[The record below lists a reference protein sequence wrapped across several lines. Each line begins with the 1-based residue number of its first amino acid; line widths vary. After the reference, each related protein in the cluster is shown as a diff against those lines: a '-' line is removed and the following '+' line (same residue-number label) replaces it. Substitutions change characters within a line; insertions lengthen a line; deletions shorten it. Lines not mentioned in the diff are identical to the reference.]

1 MASMAPPGY
10 YASNPAVNQTALD
23 AIEAQST
30 ADNVPPW
37 ITVSIA
43 DAESGLNPNALGD
56 YNKNKQP
63 TSFGL
68 FQLHQDGGQ
77 GDGYTQAQLLN
88 PQTNAQ
94 IGVAPI
100 AKAYQQ
106 GTALGLS
113 GTNLLTYTADHSGHP
128 DETGAMPASYQQ
140 RLLSAYNTLEQN
152 GAQDLIPAPV
162 TTAAGSTSLTASKIL
177 FVALGGV
184 VAVVGLWAVL
194 K

>member
-1 MASMAPPGY
+1 MSSMAPPGY
-10 YASNPAVNQTALD
+10 YATNPAVNQTALQD
-23 AIEAQST
+23 IEAQST

-37 ITVSIA
+37 IAVSIA

-56 YNKNKQP
+56 YNTKHEP

-68 FQLHQDGGQ
+68 FQLHQGGGQ

-100 AKAYQQ
+100 AAAYQT

-113 GTNLLTYTADHSGHP
+113 GMNLLNYTADHSGHP
-128 DETGAMPASYQQ
+128 DETGVMPVSYQQ

-152 GAQDLIPAPV
+152 GAQDLIPAPL
-162 TTAAGSTSLTASKIL
+162 AASAGSTSLTASKIL

-184 VAVVGLWAVL
+184 LGVVGLWAVL